1 MRLLMQY
8 STLLWQTG
16 NIKLM
21 ENLSTYIQHP
31 EMLNRSTLYELRM
44 IVGKY
49 PYFDVARLLMLK
61 NLYLLHDM
69 DFGKEMRKAALYLK
83 SRWPL
88 FELMAGYG
96 TVSAI
101 EEAPSDIPVDRTMS
115 LIDAFL
121 GTLPADSFSLEAEGA
136 AAIDYVSAYLKPLA
150 DEKNSVPEMR
160 GQSLIDDFLAGDNE
174 RITLDLRGDADSQMA
189 AVPVV
194 EEQPAET
201 SSFTET
207 LANIYIKQGKYE
219 KALEIIKRLCLEYP
233 NKNRYFADQIR
244 FLEKIIKHIKKN

>member
-1 MRLLMQY
+1 MD
-8 STLLWQTG
+8 
-16 NIKLM
+16 
-21 ENLSTYIQHP
+21 NLSYYIAHP
-31 EMLNRSTLYELRM
+31 ERLNRDTLYELRL

-61 NLYLLHDM
+61 NLYLLHDI
-69 DFGKEMRKAALYLK
+69 DFGKEMRRAAMYLK
-83 SRWPL
+83 SRWPI

-96 TVSAI
+96 IADVTESPAD
-101 EEAPSDIPVDRTMS
+101 DIPVDRTMS

-121 GTLPADSFSLEAEGA
+121 STLPSDSFSLEAEGA
-136 AAIDYVSAYLKPLA
+136 AAVDYVSAYLK
-150 DEKNSVPEMR
+150 DRNECCEDVPELR

-189 AVPVV
+189 ALPVV